1 MADEL
6 LVSRD
11 GSVTRLTLNRPDKAN
26 ALSAALVEAL
36 LAAVDAAH
44 ADGTRLLVID
54 GTGKH
59 FCAGFDFAGCEEAS
73 EGDLVLRFIRIETLL
88 QHVHHAPFA
97 TLALAHGRVFG
108 AGADLVA
115 VCGRR
120 AAAPGTTFRMPGLQF
135 GLVLGTRRLAACVG
149 ATTARAWLETS
160 ATFDADAALRAG
172 FLTHSVEREHWP
184 EVIADAAEAA
194 GTLSPVASAYLYAQT
209 LVDTRESDMATL
221 VASAAASGLK
231 DRIRRYRAAQL
242 QK

>member
-6 LVSRD
+6 LTGRD
-11 GSVTRLTLNRPDKAN
+11 GNVTRLTLNRPDKAN
-26 ALSAALVEAL
+26 ALSTALVEAL

-54 GTGKH
+54 GAGKH

-88 QHVHHAPFA
+88 QRVHHAPFA

-108 AGADLVA
+108 AGADLVG

-149 ATTARAWLETS
+149 TAAARAWLETS
-160 ATFDADAALRAG
+160 ATFDAGAALRAG
-172 FLTHSVEREHWP
+172 FLTGIAAQEDWP
-184 EVIADAAEAA
+184 ETVAEAAAAA
-194 GTLSPVASAYLYAQT
+194 GTLSPAASTQLYAQT
-209 LVDTRESDMATL
+209 RADTREADMATL
-221 VASAAASGLK
+221 VASAAAPGLK

>member
-1 MADEL
+1 MAEEL

-11 GSVTRLTLNRPDKAN
+11 GNVTRLTLNRPDKAN

-44 ADGTRLLVID
+44 ADGTRLLVLD
-54 GTGKH
+54 GAGKH
-59 FCAGFDFAGCEEAS
+59 FCAGFDFAGCEESS

-88 QHVHHAPFA
+88 QRVHHAPFA

-149 ATTARAWLETS
+149 ATTARTWLETS
-160 ATFDADAALRAG
+160 ATFDADAALHAG

-184 EVIADAAEAA
+184 ETIAEAAEAA
-194 GTLSPVASAYLYAQT
+194 GTLSPAAATQLYART
-209 LVDTRESDMATL
+209 CADTRDADMATL
-221 VASAAASGLK
+221 VASAAVPGLK